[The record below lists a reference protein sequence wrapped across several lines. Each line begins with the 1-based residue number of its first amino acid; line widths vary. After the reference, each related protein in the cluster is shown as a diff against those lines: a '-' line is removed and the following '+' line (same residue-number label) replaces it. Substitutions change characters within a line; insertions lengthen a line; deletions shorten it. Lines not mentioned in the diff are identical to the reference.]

1 VSEPEIRDLLE
12 AAGFSMTCIELH
24 DVVRVA
30 ATPEEAIRFPE
41 AALPEVSLAT
51 CPKRSVRQLS
61 RQSKRRLEAMAIPEG
76 IRQHHRLLAPAI
88 GP

>member
-1 VSEPEIRDLLE
+1 
-12 AAGFSMTCIELH
+12 MTCIEVH

-41 AALPEVSLAT
+41 AALPENFPGYLPEAQRATALAAI
-51 CPKRSVRQLS
+51 
-61 RQSKRRLEAMAIPEG
+61 KRRLEAMAIPEG